1 MIYQI
6 KIETNSEEDWLR
18 LRGIFD
24 SPLTHPMCFPYFYES
39 KAINAWSRQ
48 IKINR
53 DEEFVK
59 EKNRHRSEAKIDAV
73 EVAKFIDNHSTDSEA
88 IDMITSLMNGEYTV
102 QAMRQDFLESDGSIY
117 FGSKETQ
124 GIDYPEAKQDCN
136 YSDAFW
142 GKCDLERGH
151 NGGHSNDENRNA
163 LHEYGGSPMTPPPR
177 KTIQKKKR

>member
-124 GIDYPEAKQDCN
+124 GGVGA
-136 YSDAFW
+136 
-142 GKCDLERGH
+142 DLEPPLKSSPAKGFF
-151 NGGHSNDENRNA
+151 SNLRDRVLN
-163 LHEYGGSPMTPPPR
+163 LTKS
-177 KTIQKKKR
+177 IV

>member
-6 KIETNSEEDWLR
+6 KIETNSKEDWSR

-24 SPLTHPMCFPYFYES
+24 NPLTHPMCFPYRYDA

-59 EKNRHRSEAKIDAV
+59 EKNRHRSEAKIDPV

-117 FGSKETQ
+117 
-124 GIDYPEAKQDCN
+124 DYES
-136 YSDAFW
+136 Y
-142 GKCDLERGH
+142 E
-151 NGGHSNDENRNA
+151 
-163 LHEYGGSPMTPPPR
+163 
-177 KTIQKKKR
+177 

>member
-1 MIYQI
+1 MNYQI

-59 EKNRHRSEAKIDAV
+59 EKNRHRSEAKIDPV

-117 FGSKETQ
+117 
-124 GIDYPEAKQDCN
+124 DYES
-136 YSDAFW
+136 Y
-142 GKCDLERGH
+142 E
-151 NGGHSNDENRNA
+151 
-163 LHEYGGSPMTPPPR
+163 
-177 KTIQKKKR
+177 

>member
-6 KIETNSEEDWLR
+6 KIETNSQEDWSR

-24 SPLTHPMCFPYFYES
+24 NPLTHPMYSPYRYDA

-59 EKNRHRSEAKIDAV
+59 EKNKHRLEEKIDPD
-73 EVAKFIDNHSTDSEA
+73 EVQDFIDSEVQDSCTPYE
-88 IDMITSLMNGEYTV
+88 MIAKLMNGEYTV

-117 FGSKETQ
+117 E
-124 GIDYPEAKQDCN
+124 
-136 YSDAFW
+136 W
-142 GKCDLERGH
+142 ER
-151 NGGHSNDENRNA
+151 
-163 LHEYGGSPMTPPPR
+163 Y
-177 KTIQKKKR
+177 K

>member
-59 EKNRHRSEAKIDAV
+59 EKNRHRSEAKIDPV